1 MIRQYTAKLILK
13 ANQSHCF
20 LGVSYPSES
29 TNDEERNCNMIDM
42 LIILMSYCWICWHE
56 WWDLVGTKE
65 KKKGFPLGKV
75 GICIWW
81 SGLSL

>member
-29 TNDEERNCNMIDM
+29 DNDEERNCNMIDM
-42 LIILMSYCWICWHE
+42 LILLMSYC
-56 WWDLVGTKE
+56 
-65 KKKGFPLGKV
+65 
-75 GICIWW
+75 
-81 SGLSL
+81 